1 MVKWS
6 FNSLL
11 LSKLT
16 DVLDLSG
23 NEIANRCK
31 LSQTT
36 LCHYLKGEVEMP
48 VQALMQICNALRMP
62 TRYFLSVN
70 NRHVIPTRETAT
82 IEADRWK
89 PITWS
94 LDAVELTFGD
104 GEGKIYWKDVA
115 SIMGLTPQKPHER
128 FLLRTRFPINSF
140 LLTCSHFNLSPFI
153 FLKDENQPADIGKAK
168 RQTATSSSTPTKP
181 RTAPSYAEL
190 TRRIDLLEHDIADL
204 KQRLTTLL
212 HRQEELTKR
221 VNVNIQNVQSSHIGI
236 DHIGIA
242 ADERPDAQKS
252 E

>member
-1 MVKWS
+1 MVNLS

-31 LSQTT
+31 LSQTA
-36 LCHYLKGEVEMP
+36 LYHYMKGEVEMP

-70 NRHVIPTRETAT
+70 NRHIIPTRETAT

-104 GEGKIYWKDVA
+104 GEDKIYWKDVA

-140 LLTCSHFNLSPFI
+140 LLTCTHFNLSPFL

-168 RQTATSSSTPTKP
+168 RQTAASPQTPTKP

-190 TRRIDLLEHDIADL
+190 AHRVDLLEHDLADL
-204 KQRLTTLL
+204 KQKFTALL
-212 HRQEELTKR
+212 QDQQAFLRR
-221 VNVNIQNVQSSHIGI
+221 MPVNIQDVHNSHIGI
-236 DHIGIA
+236 NDRVDMA
-242 ADERPDAQKS
+242 AEKQPGEK
-252 E
+252 

>member
-1 MVKWS
+1 
-6 FNSLL
+6 
-11 LSKLT
+11 
-16 DVLDLSG
+16 
-23 NEIANRCK
+23 
-31 LSQTT
+31 
-36 LCHYLKGEVEMP
+36 MP

-104 GEGKIYWKDVA
+104 GEEKIYWKDVA

-140 LLTCSHFNLSPFI
+140 LLTCSHFNLSPFL
-153 FLKDENQPADIGKAK
+153 FLKDENQPADIGNAK
-168 RQTATSSSTPTKP
+168 RQTATSSPTPVKP

-190 TRRIDLLEHDIADL
+190 SHRVDMLERDLADL
-204 KQRLTTLL
+204 KQKFTALL
-212 HRQEELTKR
+212 QDQQAFLRR
-221 VNVNIQNVQSSHIGI
+221 MPVNIQDVHNSHIGI
-236 DHIGIA
+236 NDRVDMA
-242 ADERPDAQKS
+242 AES
-252 E
+252 EAEKR

>member
-31 LSQTT
+31 LSQTA
-36 LCHYLKGEVEMP
+36 LYHYMKGEVEMP

-62 TRYFLSVN
+62 TRFFLSVN
-70 NRHVIPTRETAT
+70 DRHVIPTRETAT

-89 PITWS
+89 PIRWS

-104 GEGKIYWKDVA
+104 GEEKIFWKDVA

-140 LLTCSHFNLSPFI
+140 LLTCSHFNLSPFL
-153 FLKDENQPADIGKAK
+153 FLKDENQPADIDKAK
-168 RQTATSSSTPTKP
+168 RQTATSSSTPAKP

-190 TRRIDLLEHDIADL
+190 SQRVDMLEHDIDEL
-204 KQRLTTLL
+204 KEKLSELL
-212 HRQEELTKR
+212 RNQETFLR
-221 VNVNIQNVQSSHIGI
+221 RMPVNIQDVHNSHIGI
-236 DHIGIA
+236 NDRMDMA
-242 ADERPDAQKS
+242 AEKQPGEK
-252 E
+252 